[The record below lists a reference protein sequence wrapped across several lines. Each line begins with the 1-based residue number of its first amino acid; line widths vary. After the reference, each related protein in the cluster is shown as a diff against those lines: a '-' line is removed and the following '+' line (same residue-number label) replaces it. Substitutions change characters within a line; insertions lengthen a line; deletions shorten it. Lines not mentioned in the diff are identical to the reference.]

1 MATAS
6 IIVVGREILTG
17 KFRDENGPYLIGRLR
32 TLGIAVRRL
41 VVVDDVVSEIADEVR
56 RCAESTDHVFTTGG
70 VGPTHDD
77 VTFEGVAEA
86 FEVGLVLDETLRG
99 ILARFG
105 LVDAANLRMATVPE
119 GAEMLTAGVE
129 TYPIVRVRNVYVLPG
144 IPGLV
149 KQKFEA
155 IAPTLSGRQVHALRV
170 YARDRESDVAGDLAA
185 LDAAHPAVDIG
196 SYPRW
201 GESDHRLIVTAEST
215 DRHALDVARQAIE
228 ALVDVVKVTVE

>member
-32 TLGIAVRRL
+32 KLGIEVRRL
-41 VVVDDVVSEIADEVR
+41 VVVDDVVEEIADEVR
-56 RCAESTDHVFTTGG
+56 RCSEGVDHVFTTGG

-77 VTFEGVAEA
+77 VTFEGIAAA
-86 FEVGLVLDETLRG
+86 FDVPLVLDATLREV
-99 ILARFG
+99 LARFG
-105 LVDAANLRMATVPE
+105 LVDAANLRMATIPD
-119 GAEMLTAGVE
+119 GAELFTAGVE
-129 TYPIVRVRNVYVLPG
+129 TYPIVRMRNVYVLPG

-155 IAPTLSGRQVHALRV
+155 LAPTLAGRTVHALRV

-201 GESDHRLIVTAEST
+201 GESDHRLIVTAESS
-215 DRHALDVARQAIE
+215 DRHALEAARQAIE
-228 ALVDVVKVTVE
+228 SLVDVVKVTVE